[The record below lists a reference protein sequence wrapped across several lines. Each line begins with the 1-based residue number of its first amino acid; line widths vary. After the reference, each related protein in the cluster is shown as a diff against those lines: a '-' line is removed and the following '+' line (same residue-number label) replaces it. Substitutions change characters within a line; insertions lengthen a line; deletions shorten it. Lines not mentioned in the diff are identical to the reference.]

1 MTKTITKVHPASID
15 FLSNLTWEYA
25 QKTLWENQRFTKS
38 EVEISKAFIKEY
50 YEMISP
56 ENFSLESSR
65 HFRNY
70 CERIR
75 LAKEYVNRHPWRYIP
90 HPTIW
95 LNKHNPKGF
104 AGTKNWKVKKESP
117 KPIYVSV
124 TEHIFFTIL
133 DEIQKELGGV
143 A

>member
-38 EVEISKAFIKEY
+38 EVE
-50 YEMISP
+50 
-56 ENFSLESSR
+56 NFSVESSR

-117 KPIYVSV
+117 KPVYVSV